1 MGKLTKLL
9 ENNQDKALSFEN
21 FYDEI
26 KDRERRST
34 NIMVYNV
41 EESSH
46 QDVSATINQVS
57 KIFHIMNI
65 NEDIFLK

>member
-46 QDVSATINQVS
+46 QDVVPQSIKFQKYST
-57 KIFHIMNI
+57 
-65 NEDIFLK
+65 